1 MEHRNSNPSIACT
14 VTSCAYH
21 CKDQNHCSLN
31 EIKVGCCDPKVT
43 DCTAT
48 ECASFH
54 LGGCEHCR

>member
-31 EIKVGCCDPKVT
+31 EIDLGDSIICCHFS
-43 DCTAT
+43 
-48 ECASFH
+48 CASSIA
-54 LGGCEHCR
+54 RRQAS